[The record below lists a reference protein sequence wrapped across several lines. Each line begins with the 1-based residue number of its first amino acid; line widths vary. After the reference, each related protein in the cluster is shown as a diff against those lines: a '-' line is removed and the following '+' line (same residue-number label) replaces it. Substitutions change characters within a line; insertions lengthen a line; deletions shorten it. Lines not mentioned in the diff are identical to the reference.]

1 MSIPNDFVKNVD
13 TANFPQEVL
22 QRSREVPVVVD
33 FWAEWCQP
41 CRIIGPI
48 LEKLAAEAN
57 GAFDLVKV
65 DVDANQQIA
74 AEYRVQG
81 IPMVVAFRDGK
92 IADTFT
98 GALPEPAIRQWI
110 DGILPTALDL
120 MVDQARSARLSGDDV
135 AAEHILRQV
144 LDQSPDH
151 AEAGTSLASML
162 IDRGETDEA
171 LAALDRLVPSPD
183 VERLQSAARLRA
195 SSGEDIPELEASL
208 AKNPA
213 DEDTRIEL
221 AKALAAR
228 GEFEPALD
236 HLLTVVRA
244 KGPKKDD
251 ARIAMLDIFGV
262 LGDDQPLTQTYR
274 RQLATALF

>member
-13 TANFPQEVL
+13 TATFPQEVL

-48 LEKLAAEAN
+48 LERLAAEAN

-65 DVDANQQIA
+65 DVDANQQLA

-98 GALPEPAIRQWI
+98 GAIPEPEIRRWI
-110 DGILPTALDL
+110 EGILPTELDL
-120 MVDQARSARLSGDDV
+120 MVDQARTARLSGDDV
-135 AAEHILRQV
+135 GAEHILRQV
-144 LDQSPDH
+144 LDQNPDH
-151 AEAGTSLASML
+151 SEAGTSLASML

-171 LAALDRLVPSPD
+171 LAVLDRLVPDPE
-183 VERLQSAARLRA
+183 VERLLSAARLRA
-195 SSGEDIPELEASL
+195 SSGEDIPELEAAL
-208 AKNPA
+208 ANDPS
-213 DEDTRIEL
+213 DEDARIEL